1 MERTYDIFEKHPDGT
16 MLWKETITGH
26 EAAIAKLRE
35 IAAKTSNE
43 VQVLHLPTKALVA
56 VMNEQKR

>member
-1 MERTYDIFEKHPDGT
+1 MERTYDIFEKQLDGS
-16 MLWKETITGH
+16 MLWKATVNGH

-35 IAAKTSNE
+35 IGGKTPNE

-56 VMNEQKR
+56 VMNEQKT